1 MINDSIYVLNTNY
14 WYVCVICYRVLFNS
28 LTNFAH
34 ETSITEV
41 TNYKRCSNGLSE
53 EKC

>member
-1 MINDSIYVLNTNY
+1 MINDSIYVLNTN
-14 WYVCVICYRVLFNS
+14 CVICYRVLFNS

-41 TNYKRCSNGLSE
+41 ANYRHCSNGLSE